1 MRNRRIPNPSFR
13 RNASWGDSEM
23 RTLRVLVHQGA
34 SVQMIAD
41 RLGVPVWTVRSLIH
55 QIAVSN

>member
-1 MRNRRIPNPSFR
+1 
-13 RNASWGDSEM
+13 M

-34 SVQMIAD
+34 SVQLIAD